1 MKKNDNEQEIKGL
14 DNNILQSVDKEI
26 KNENNII
33 ENKNKEKK
41 INQKKM
47 KLYIIYISQDLK
59 NYSIYQNNSSKF
71 SL

>member
-1 MKKNDNEQEIKGL
+1 LKKNDNEQEIKGL

-26 KNENNII
+26 KNKNNTT